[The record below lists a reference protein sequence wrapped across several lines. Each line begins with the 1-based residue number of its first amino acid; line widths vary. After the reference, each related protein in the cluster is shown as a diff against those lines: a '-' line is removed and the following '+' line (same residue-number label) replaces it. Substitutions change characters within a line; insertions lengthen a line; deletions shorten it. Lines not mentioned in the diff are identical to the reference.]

1 MASAAKSIISYLKGG
16 IIMAVSTTLK
26 QVRTERNIC
35 QEDLAVAIGSCGR
48 TIGRIERGE
57 RNASLELALRISKY
71 LGISVEELFSID
83 EGSSRRE
90 I

>member
-1 MASAAKSIISYLKGG
+1 
-16 IIMAVSTTLK
+16 MAVSNTLK

-57 RNASLELALRISKY
+57 RNASLELALRLSKY
-71 LGISVEELFSID
+71 FGIAVEELFVLD
-83 EGSSRRE
+83 EE
-90 I
+90 

>member
-1 MASAAKSIISYLKGG
+1 MKEG

-26 QVRTERNIC
+26 QIRTERNIC

-57 RNASLELALRISKY
+57 RNASLELALRLAAY
-71 LGISVEELFSID
+71 LEISVEELFSI
-83 EGSSRRE
+83 EE
-90 I
+90 

>member
-1 MASAAKSIISYLKGG
+1 MRMTTAAKSIISYLKGG

-26 QVRTERNIC
+26 QVRTVRNIC

-83 EGSSRRE
+83 E
-90 I
+90 